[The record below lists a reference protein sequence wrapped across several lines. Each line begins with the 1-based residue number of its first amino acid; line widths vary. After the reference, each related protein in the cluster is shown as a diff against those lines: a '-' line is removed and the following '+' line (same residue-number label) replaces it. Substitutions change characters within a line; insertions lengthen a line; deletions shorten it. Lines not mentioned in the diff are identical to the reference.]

1 MDTDL
6 EKGHGLSPP
15 ASAGKHKEIE
25 AAPDDSKI
33 IDHPGNE
40 KEEIPIPRDGT
51 LVSIYKVPASLAGLS
66 SKAIEPEMV
75 FMGPCHGDKRTSSE
89 FESYK
94 RWYLSALLT
103 RSNRLQTEYSEAM
116 RRLEGNTRSCYSEDH
131 REFIS
136 KLKGEEFVEMMM
148 LDGCFIIELFHRM
161 NMEDL
166 TDENDP
172 ILSRPWLIPIVTR
185 DLLKLE
191 NQIPFSVLQELHNI
205 STNQRQEGYSLVLLA
220 LNLFNNSLHRP
231 IEVLKK
237 SQPSEDP
244 KHLLDLFYS
253 SLIPQNPI
261 TDPSALACKSLLH
274 FCFRSPKQSTNPS
287 AQSIDPSESEGKRFC
302 FRPQKQS
309 TVPNGPSTRKNKKKY
324 PNDPS
329 QKYCPSSESIQCTV
343 QLRSSGIKFKPQR
356 ADSFL
361 EINFQGSVIS
371 RCKELQ
377 IPPITINDFTTTLFI
392 NCMALE
398 QCRQNSHTWFTTY
411 IAFMSSLITS
421 PRDVTFLCSDGIVT
435 TGFSYNDQKVA
446 ELFKKLGEKAGF
458 NIRECYLSKQFT
470 DVEAY
475 YSSCRATFIR
485 NYFSR
490 PWSFISVLYAVFL
503 FVLTLGQTVFS
514 ILSYINDRS

>member
-1 MDTDL
+1 MDADL

-25 AAPDDSKI
+25 AAFYDSNI

-40 KEEIPIPRDGT
+40 KEEIPRPRDGT
-51 LVSIYKVPASLAGLS
+51 LVSIYKVPASLAGLN
-66 SKAIEPEMV
+66 SKAVEPEMV

-94 RWYLSALLT
+94 RWYLRALLT
-103 RSNRLQTEYSEAM
+103 RSNRPETEYSEAM

-136 KLKGEEFVEMMM
+136 KLKGDEFIKMMM

-161 NMEDL
+161 NTEDL

-261 TDPSALACKSLLH
+261 TGPSALAGKSLLH
-274 FCFRSPKQSTNPS
+274 
-287 AQSIDPSESEGKRFC
+287 FC

-309 TVPNGPSTRKNKKKY
+309 TVPNGPSTRKNKKKE

>member
-1 MDTDL
+1 MDADP

-15 ASAGKHKEIE
+15 ASAGKHKEIK
-25 AAPDDSKI
+25 AAPDDSNI

-40 KEEIPIPRDGT
+40 EEEIPRPRDEEEEIPRPR
-51 LVSIYKVPASLAGLS
+51 VSIYKVPASLAGLS

-89 FESYK
+89 FESHK
-94 RWYLSALLT
+94 RWYLRALLT
-103 RSNRLQTEYSEAM
+103 RSNRPEADYSEAM

-131 REFIS
+131 REVIS
-136 KLKGEEFVEMMM
+136 KLKSDEFRDMMM

-161 NMEDL
+161 NTEDL

-172 ILSRPWLIPIVTR
+172 ILSKPWLIPIVTG

-191 NQIPFSVLQELHNI
+191 NQIPFSVLQKLHNI

-253 SLIPQNPI
+253 SLIPQ
-261 TDPSALACKSLLH
+261 
-274 FCFRSPKQSTNPS
+274 
-287 AQSIDPSESEGKRFC
+287 
-302 FRPQKQS
+302 KQS
-309 TVPNGPSTRKNKKKY
+309 TVPNGPSTRKNKKKE
-324 PNDPS
+324 P
-329 QKYCPSSESIQCTV
+329 KYCPSSESIQCTV

-371 RCKELQ
+371 MCKELQ
-377 IPPITINDFTTTLFI
+377 IPHITINDFTTTLFI

-398 QCRQNSHTWFTTY
+398 QCRRNSPTWFTTY

-475 YSSCRATFIR
+475 YSSRWATFIR

-503 FVLTLGQTVFS
+503 FVLTLGQTVIS